1 MAFKVNA
8 INPAGINPVVN
19 NNFNLIMRYLGSSG
33 VILLLIII
41 SFIIANDRL
50 NYNNCMERVK
60 LEYISKKGAAHI
72 AVQCKAFV
80 LDKIMAN

>member
-1 MAFKVNA
+1 MKY
-8 INPAGINPVVN
+8 
-19 NNFNLIMRYLGSSG
+19 LIYTG

-50 NYNNCMERVK
+50 NYNNCMKRVK

-72 AVQCKAFV
+72 EAQCKAFV